1 MKISYLSLLLFF
13 LFTACSSVETIE
25 IKDPSGVLTERFTQ
39 NKKTKEKEGK
49 RIQYFKNGTV
59 MEEALYQKDVLH
71 GERKI
76 YYENGQVQIL
86 EQYKEGNFEGLYQAY
101 YDNGQLELE
110 GSYSNGAMNGLW
122 NRFYE
127 TGGPMEVVTFE
138 NNEENGPFTEYHI
151 NGQLK
156 AKGAYLDGDN
166 EHGPLELFN
175 EVGELIKKMDCDKGR
190 CRTTWVKEPVEG
202 EKSI

>member
-1 MKISYLSLLLFF
+1 MKISFLSLFLFF

-25 IKDPSGVLTERFTQ
+25 VKDNSGILTERFTQ
-39 NKKTKEKEGK
+39 NKKTKLKEGK
-49 RIQYFKNGTV
+49 RIQYFENGKV
-59 MEEALYQKDVLH
+59 MEEAHYQKDILH

-76 YYENGQVQIL
+76 YYTDGQIQFI
-86 EQYKEGNFEGLYQAY
+86 EKYKEGNFDGLYQAFY
-101 YDNGQLELE
+101 NNGQLELE
-110 GSYSNGAMNGLW
+110 GTYINSSMNGPW
-122 NRFYE
+122 TRFYE
-127 TGGPMEVVTFE
+127 SGEKMEVVTFE
-138 NNEENGPFTEYHI
+138 NNEENGSFIEYHI

-166 EHGPLELFN
+166 EHGPLELFD
-175 EVGELIKKMDCDKGR
+175 ETGQLIKKMNCDKGR